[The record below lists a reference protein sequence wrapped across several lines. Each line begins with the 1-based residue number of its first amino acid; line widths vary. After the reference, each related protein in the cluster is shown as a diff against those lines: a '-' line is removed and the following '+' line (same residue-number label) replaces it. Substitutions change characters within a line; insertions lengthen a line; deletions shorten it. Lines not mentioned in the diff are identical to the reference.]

1 MSRGGSP
8 GFERI
13 HVGGVWGS
21 TQTPT
26 DIIYWSA
33 KVTLIGVGFSQPL
46 TPVVGGGAIQRS
58 FLSSLFHGAT
68 YSILKKDVIRFPAK
82 QDNLDTPSPTLSASD
97 HWTA

>member
-46 TPVVGGGAIQRS
+46 TPVVGGGGNTKIVPIIPFPRCNLQYPEERRDP
-58 FLSSLFHGAT
+58 LSGQTGQSRH
-68 YSILKKDVIRFPAK
+68 P
-82 QDNLDTPSPTLSASD
+82 
-97 HWTA
+97 